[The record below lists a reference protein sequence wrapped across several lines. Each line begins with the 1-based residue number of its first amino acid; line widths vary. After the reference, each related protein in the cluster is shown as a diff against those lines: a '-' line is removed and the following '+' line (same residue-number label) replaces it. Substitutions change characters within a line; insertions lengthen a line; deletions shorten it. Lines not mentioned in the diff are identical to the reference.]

1 MKTGLRKR
9 ETYDELI
16 NELERDPIKHYPNR
30 KASQIENSNYMSQL
44 TGDFDEMMQQHERV
58 AKEKMKENLLQ
69 QMAASSGTSVH
80 QVRAS
85 HGSNSA
91 SPEGGARSTWRDGMS
106 SVSGSDG
113 GFYSDQSVNHRIHPA
128 VDSDLRQ
135 AEFNELMGN
144 ASNVPLLRQLDS
156 LWQPQQITLSSS
168 TMQPQTHSTPQHF
181 SIADDTAESDAL
193 IRDLERIMEESGR
206 MEATEQNRR
215 RAIERF
221 SLTDQFAQTTQAD
234 EILDEGYVRPRV
246 LEIEDQI
253 KTSRSGASSSS
264 AVAAPSSASAAR
276 TTAWSRAAST
286 KQSAKKGFAQPVEI
300 GDITSEI
307 VRYNRRRDWDDYD
320 TTELRKQLKLR
331 KLEDY
336 KNAEINKMSK
346 ENIIEILMIMDVG
359 KTNV

>member
-85 HGSNSA
+85 HGSNFA

-113 GFYSDQSVNHRIHPA
+113 GYFSDQSLYHRIHPA

-144 ASNVPLLRQLDS
+144 ASNAPLLRQLDS

-168 TMQPQTHSTPQHF
+168 AMQPQTHPTPQHF
-181 SIADDTAESDAL
+181 SIADDTFEGEAL
-193 IRDLERIMEESGR
+193 ALQDERR
-206 MEATEQNRR
+206 NEAREIIALAVHNSQM
-215 RAIERF
+215 AIERF
-221 SLTDQFAQTTQAD
+221 SSANMLTQTTQAD
-234 EILDEGYVRPRV
+234 ALIDEGYVRPRV

-253 KTSRSGASSSS
+253 KTSRSGAASSSS
-264 AVAAPSSASAAR
+264 AAA
-276 TTAWSRAAST
+276 AASDSPT
-286 KQSAKKGFAQPVEI
+286 LVS
-300 GDITSEI
+300 
-307 VRYNRRRDWDDYD
+307 
-320 TTELRKQLKLR
+320 RKNSVW
-331 KLEDY
+331 
-336 KNAEINKMSK
+336 KNNCQ
-346 ENIIEILMIMDVG
+346 N
-359 KTNV
+359 TNTW